1 MKLSLRDKA
10 GIAALWGTI
19 FLFLL
24 PISVGIWAMESG
36 LQGGMAVTAL
46 LLGCLISALIGVVY
60 FWQAVTLLTLYSKAQ
75 VAAQTSDHSHSK
87 PSS

>member
-24 PISVGIWAMESG
+24 PISVGVWAMESG
-36 LQGGMAVTAL
+36 LHGGMAVTAL
-46 LLGCLISALIGVVY
+46 LLGCLISAVIGAVY

-75 VAAQTSDHSHSK
+75 VASKISDHSHSK